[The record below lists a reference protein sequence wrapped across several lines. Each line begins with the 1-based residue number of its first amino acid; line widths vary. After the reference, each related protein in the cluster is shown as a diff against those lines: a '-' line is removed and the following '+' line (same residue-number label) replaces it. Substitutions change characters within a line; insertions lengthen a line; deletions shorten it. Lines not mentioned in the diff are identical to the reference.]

1 VTAQFVPAPIPWIL
15 RIEYVL
21 PVRDRG
27 YDGWEATN
35 FPVIGWE
42 YSPTDYDVPPSTA
55 PVEAELEAWIS
66 YKGTPTPMV
75 VVLKALQAEALT
87 RAHRQGLSDS
97 GSINYTLVPA

>member
-1 VTAQFVPAPIPWIL
+1 MTAQFVPAPIPWML

-21 PVRDRG
+21 PAGARNS
-27 YDGWEATN
+27 DGWKPAN

-42 YSPTDYDVPPSTA
+42 YSPSDYDVPPGAT
-55 PVEAELEAWIS
+55 PVEAELEAWVS
-66 YKGTPTPMV
+66 YKGTPTPIV
-75 VVLKALQAEALT
+75 VVLDSLRDAAFA